1 MEQKTIMG
9 VAALIVVIVVV
20 AAAVALTYNGGSNS
34 DNEGG
39 DGGGSGTIPE
49 NIQDRIDYMISE
61 RQNVADNMVPQIV
74 DAFADAEPE
83 LLSVNNKRSIAQS
96 AFEFAD
102 TGREFNTMGIFYDS
116 SCPYNYKIFQSIPLY
131 FQSVW
136 ADDRW
141 GDFNKNVVVSNASGD
156 SEEFSANGSF
166 VYLPG
171 ILSDDFTTMLWSGG
185 YLYSSSDAI
194 LQSEDGEI
202 LQVRA
207 GYHEYGSFD
216 TLELWRFP
224 PGTCFAGN
232 FLPTPGNEGYNS
244 TSLSGAIVIGDGNNG
259 VMVSGNRFISMA
271 TCESYESFVIDLL
284 WECEGYS
291 GSVEQDFSDGIGAY
305 DDFVDRLNAE
315 VQATYDLAE
324 ECYYMNPEDR
334 PWELTVGYTPPSTA

>member
-34 DNEGG
+34 DNGGG
-39 DGGGSGTIPE
+39 DGGDSGTIPE
-49 NIQDRIDYMISE
+49 NIQDRIDYMVSE
-61 RQNVADNMVPQIV
+61 RQNVVDNMVPQIV
-74 DAFADAEPE
+74 DAFADADSE
-83 LLSVNNKRSIAQS
+83 LLDVNAKRSIAQS

-102 TGREFNTMGIFYDS
+102 TGREFDTMDVFYDS
-116 SCPYNYKIFQSIPLY
+116 TCPYNYRTFQNILLF

-136 ADDRW
+136 ADDDW
-141 GDFNKNVVVSNASGD
+141 GDFDKNVVLSNASGD
-156 SEEFSANGSF
+156 SEEFSADGYF

-171 ILSDDFTTMLWSGG
+171 IFADDFTTMLWAGG
-185 YLYSSSDAI
+185 YLYASSDAI

-202 LQVRA
+202 LHVRA
-207 GYHEYGSFD
+207 GYHEYGSFGS
-216 TLELWRFP
+216 LELWRFP
-224 PGTCFAGN
+224 PGTCFAGD
-232 FLPTPGNEGYNS
+232 FLPTPGDEGYNS
-244 TSLSGAIVIGDGNNG
+244 TTLSAAIVIGDGNNG
-259 VMVSGNRFISMA
+259 VMVSGDRFISMA
-271 TCESYESFVIDLL
+271 TGETYDSFIIDLL

-305 DDFVDRLNAE
+305 DDFLDRINAE

-334 PWELTVGYTPPSTA
+334 PWDLTVGYTPPSAT